1 MGDSEG
7 AERREVVEIEESQES
22 LDPDALYNEGMA
34 YYRRRRWREAKECFT
49 RLNVLQPSRR
59 VDALLRELDIFLQLE
74 LVEAETTVDVA
85 VTDTAAAEGRA
96 ERERETLSRAGRRA
110 WIPWVATFAV
120 LGLVGAALYL
130 VLTGRFPS
138 RDQRVK
144 NLRNLGEAYMV
155 AQQYCK
161 ALRIYAEL
169 LPLVPGD
176 PEAINGVEKAKAKL
190 YDEAL
195 AYLKANNREQA
206 SSDLRCIF
214 ERDPGY
220 KDVSSLIQT
229 LDRRQT
235 LEADYG
241 QARGY
246 LDSRACREA
255 VDRLEK
261 LRATD
266 PEYNPGT
273 VSDALY
279 EAYMCLAQQFTGL
292 VGSELKLS
300 PTAKPTEPG
309 WAITQGVLSNVLEA
323 SRAFGKALKERSNS
337 EEAKLGKSLADSLK
351 QGLESYSASA
361 WAECIPPLLE
371 VYSQDAGY
379 LSGKVAALICDAYLH
394 LGDVYYRN
402 GDYHAALKDYQ
413 MVLKIQG
420 CDPQPA
426 QTRAQEAG
434 IYLTPSPTPT
444 LTPTFTAT
452 PTATATRTPRPTA
465 TATPVPT
472 RTPTPTLTPTTS
484 SGGGPSPVQATE
496 PPIIRPTQ
504 PPPIRP

>member
-1 MGDSEG
+1 
-7 AERREVVEIEESQES
+7 
-22 LDPDALYNEGMA
+22 
-34 YYRRRRWREAKECFT
+34 
-49 RLNVLQPSRR
+49 
-59 VDALLRELDIFLQLE
+59 
-74 LVEAETTVDVA
+74 
-85 VTDTAAAEGRA
+85 
-96 ERERETLSRAGRRA
+96 
-110 WIPWVATFAV
+110 
-120 LGLVGAALYL
+120 
-130 VLTGRFPS
+130 
-138 RDQRVK
+138 
-144 NLRNLGEAYMV
+144 
-155 AQQYCK
+155 
-161 ALRIYAEL
+161 
-169 LPLVPGD
+169 
-176 PEAINGVEKAKAKL
+176 
-190 YDEAL
+190 
-195 AYLKANNREQA
+195 
-206 SSDLRCIF
+206 
-214 ERDPGY
+214 
-220 KDVSSLIQT
+220 
-229 LDRRQT
+229 
-235 LEADYG
+235 
-241 QARGY
+241 
-246 LDSRACREA
+246 
-255 VDRLEK
+255 
-261 LRATD
+261 
-266 PEYNPGT
+266 
-273 VSDALY
+273 
-279 EAYMCLAQQFTGL
+279 

-402 GDYHAALKDYQ
+402 GDYQAALKDYQ